1 MRKLT
6 RKQIFMIVVGVIIL
20 ALVIYGF
27 LPSARTVQTAEVV
40 RGPLQVV
47 GEEEGETR
55 VVDHYQITAP
65 TAGYARRISVE
76 VGDPIVAGQAVVELE
91 APRSGILDPRTRVE
105 ASARADAARAAVVQ
119 AQEQLRVAEIAARR
133 SADERDRTQRLI
145 DEDAATT
152 QALDRATM
160 EADQAEAALS
170 AARATV
176 TSARAEL
183 AAIQSAVDESPS
195 SNVSLPVQTRLVA
208 PSTGRVLAVHRPSG
222 GPVNPGEALVEIGDT
237 ERLEVRVSVLSQDAV
252 RIRPGMRVLID
263 QWGGDRLLEG
273 VVERVEPQAFTEVS
287 SLGVEERRVPVIAS
301 LSTPIGQWTEL
312 GTNYRVLARFI
323 VWEGEAVLQVPAS
336 AIFRTDEG
344 RAVFV
349 LEGGR
354 ARRRHVQ
361 IQRQAGLSVE
371 VVSGLVEGDVVIIH
385 PDNAL
390 SDGDR
395 VSPR

>member
-47 GEEEGETR
+47 VEEEGETR

>member
-47 GEEEGETR
+47 VEEEGETR

-195 SNVSLPVQTRLVA
+195 SNVSLPVQTRLIA

>member
-47 GEEEGETR
+47 VEEEGETR

-145 DEDAATT
+145 DEGAATT